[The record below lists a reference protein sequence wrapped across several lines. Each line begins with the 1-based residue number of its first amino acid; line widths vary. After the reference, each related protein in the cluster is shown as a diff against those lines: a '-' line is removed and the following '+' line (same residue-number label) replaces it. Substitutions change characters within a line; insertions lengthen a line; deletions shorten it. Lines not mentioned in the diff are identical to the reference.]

1 MINDKYKKGLR
12 SVMKSKNIIKQ
23 RILTSGAFFL
33 ISLVSVFFSGCTA
46 RKQEPISR
54 TGFYFDT
61 VISITV
67 YSSEDEKC
75 LDGCFALAEYY
86 EGLLSRTKEGSDIYK
101 INHAAGEEVLVSPE
115 TLELLE
121 TALEYAKLTKG
132 KIDPTIGSVSELWDF
147 HPEAAPMLPDPENLR
162 TALSHVDYQKIE
174 ISENMVTL
182 SDPEAVLDLGFI
194 AKGYIADKIKEYLRT
209 EGVSSAIINLGGN
222 VLTLGSRPD
231 NTPYVIG
238 IQEPF
243 GDTGA
248 YVTTLSVRDRSVV
261 SSGIYERCFTYDGKL
276 YHHILDT
283 STGYPIENDLLAVTI
298 LSDSSM
304 EGDALSTICFTLG
317 FHEAFAYI
325 ETLPDVDAL
334 FITSDGEIH
343 KTY

>member
-1 MINDKYKKGLR
+1 MKYKNTVAR
-12 SVMKSKNIIKQ
+12 
-23 RILTSGAFFL
+23 RILLCGMLLLIISGAVLFT
-33 ISLVSVFFSGCTA
+33 GCI
-46 RKQEPISR
+46 KKSQSPLSK

-61 VISITV
+61 VITITV
-67 YSSEDEKC
+67 YSPEDEKILEDC
-75 LDGCFALAEYY
+75 LALAEYY

-101 INHAAGEEVLVSPE
+101 INHAKGNKVAVSDE

-121 TALEYAKLTKG
+121 AALEYAELTEG
-132 KIDPTIGSVSELWDF
+132 KIDPTVGSVSELWDF
-147 HPEAAPMLPDPENLR
+147 HHKTDPVPPDAETLQE
-162 TALSHVDYQKIE
+162 ALSHVDYRKIE
-174 ISENMVTL
+174 ISENVVTL
-182 SDPEAVLDLGFI
+182 LDPEAVLDLGFI
-194 AKGYIADKIKEYLRT
+194 AKGYIADKMKAYLQA
-209 EGVSSAIINLGGN
+209 EGVTSALINLGGN
-222 VLTLGSRPD
+222 VLTLGSKPD

-243 GDTGA
+243 GDTGS

-261 SSGIYERCFTYDGKL
+261 SSGIYERCFTYNGKL

-304 EGDALSTICFTLG
+304 AGDALSTTCFCLG
-317 FHEAFAYI
+317 FQEAFAYI
-325 ETLPDVDAL
+325 KTLPDVDAL